1 MFIGWSVRPVKIGK
15 VEDMTIWMRQQ
26 FDSKCEVRKGQN
38 ENVIDGY
45 FDQFPEKKT
54 FNFNEGISEFSPKQ
68 RRDWKYNH
76 WQDED
81 ELDPIWDNVSC

>member
-45 FDQFPEKKT
+45 FDQF
-54 FNFNEGISEFSPKQ
+54 SE
-68 RRDWKYNH
+68 
-76 WQDED
+76 
-81 ELDPIWDNVSC
+81 